1 MLVQGLQTD
10 AKNKEEEQSQKMR
23 FLRSALQVDEIE
35 NPAGMIP
42 SVLAKVEKPEILRH
56 YRIADFDS
64 VPKLLELLAF
74 KKGLT
79 VAQETPA
86 AAPASK
92 KSKKSAAATQTKA
105 QQVADVDAAAKRV
118 LRDFLNNRLNFCSKV
133 PKS

>member
-1 MLVQGLQTD
+1 
-10 AKNKEEEQSQKMR
+10 MR

-42 SVLAKVEKPEILRH
+42 AVLAKVEKPEILRH

-79 VAQETPA
+79 MAEETPV
-86 AAPASK
+86 AAPAPK
-92 KSKKSAAATQTKA
+92 KKKKAGAATQAKP
-105 QQVADVDAAAKRV
+105 QQVADLDAAAKRV
-118 LRDFLNNRLNFCSKV
+118 LRDFLNNRLNFYSQV